1 MRVAQIS
8 TLSAPV
14 REETFGSVE
23 SFIWLLTRELQKLGH
38 ELTVFATGDSDVNCE
53 LVGTQPGPYGSQGSL
68 DDWQLCD
75 WVNLCRAVEQSGR
88 FDVLHSHA
96 YCWGIP
102 LQKFSRAPLVHTTHL
117 VPDENSAKLWRSSP
131 QSCVTAI
138 SNQQWSAFP
147 DLKPAAVIPHGVDIA
162 KFPFQ
167 KTPED
172 YVLYLGRFV
181 SGKGPKL
188 AIEAARKLGTRL
200 IMAGPENVYFR
211 EQIKPLIDGKN
222 VEYVGFVKGAE
233 RSKLLGGAKALVYPI
248 QFPEAF
254 GLVLIEAML
263 CGTPIAATNFG
274 AVPEI
279 IQDGVTGIIAKSK
292 EEFAA
297 TIPKCFALDRAAI
310 RACAEK
316 RFSAERMAR
325 DYGSFYEKIVSQKP

>member
-1 MRVAQIS
+1 MS
-8 TLSAPV
+8 P
-14 REETFGSVE
+14 E
-23 SFIWLLTRELQKLGH
+23 SR
-38 ELTVFATGDSDVNCE
+38 
-53 LVGTQPGPYGSQGSL
+53 
-68 DDWQLCD
+68 
-75 WVNLCRAVEQSGR
+75 
-88 FDVLHSHA
+88 
-96 YCWGIP
+96 
-102 LQKFSRAPLVHTTHL
+102 
-117 VPDENSAKLWRSSP
+117 
-131 QSCVTAI
+131 VTAI
-138 SNQQWSAFP
+138 SNHQWSAFP
-147 DLKPAAVIPHGVDIA
+147 GLKPVAVIPHGVDVA

-188 AIEAARKLGTRL
+188 AIEAARALGIRL
-200 IMAGPENVYFR
+200 VMAGPENAYFR
-211 EQIKPLIDGKN
+211 EQIKPLVDGKI
-222 VEYVGFVKGAE
+222 VDYAGFVKGME

-279 IQDGVTGIIAKSK
+279 VQDNVTGIIANSNH
-292 EEFAA
+292 EFTSA
-297 TIPKCFALDRAAI
+297 IPKCFALDRATI

-325 DYGSFYEKIVSQKP
+325 DYASFYEKIVSQKS

>member
-1 MRVAQIS
+1 M
-8 TLSAPV
+8 SAPV

-23 SFIWLLTRELQKLGH
+23 SLIWLLTRELQKLGH
-38 ELTVFATGDSDVNCE
+38 EITVFGTANSEVNGELIAT
-53 LVGTQPGPYGSQGSL
+53 LPGQYGAPGSL
-68 DDWQLCD
+68 DDWQLCE
-75 WVNLCRAVEQSGR
+75 WVNLCRAIEQSGR
-88 FDVLHSHA
+88 FDILHSHA

-102 LQKFSRAPLVHTTHL
+102 LQKFSRSPLVHTTHI
-117 VPDENSAKLWRSSP
+117 VPDENSAKLWRMSP

-138 SNQQWSAFP
+138 SNHQWSGFP

-162 KFPFQ
+162 KFPFE
-167 KTPED
+167 PNPGD

-188 AIEAARKLGTRL
+188 AIEAARKLGIRL
-200 IMAGPENVYFR
+200 VMAGPENAYFR
-211 EQIKPLIDGKN
+211 EQVKPLVDGKN
-222 VEYVGFVKGAE
+222 VEYVGFIKGAE
-233 RSKLLGGAKALVYPI
+233 RSKLLGGAKALIYPI

-263 CGTPIAATNFG
+263 CGTPIAALKFG

-279 IQDGVTGIIAKSK
+279 IQHGVTGVIAQSN

-297 TIPKCFALDRAAI
+297 AIPECFTLDRAAI
-310 RACAEK
+310 RSCAEK

-325 DYGSFYEKIVSQKP
+325 DYANFYEKIISHHA